1 MLSDSGKACQRTTLK
16 PLGPAGRKPRPG
28 SRLYHHLR
36 KVTQSHLQ
44 AAKRMLE
51 SPAPNTGRS
60 WAEGKREFSTG
71 VEKTVE
77 NKGFL

>member
-1 MLSDSGKACQRTTLK
+1 MLSDSGKACQRTTLNHQVQGVSK
-16 PLGPAGRKPRPG
+16 PD
-28 SRLYHHLR
+28 
-36 KVTQSHLQ
+36 VTQRLLQ

-51 SPAPNTGRS
+51 SPAPNKGRS
-60 WAEGKREFSTG
+60 WAHGEREFSTG